1 MRKAIPIVVMCA
13 ALIASLGW
21 LRTTRAHAFAGS
33 SKDAPVEV
41 KIDNYSFAP
50 ETITVATGTTVT
62 WVNQDDVPH
71 TVKSNDGTFKSKA
84 LDTDDKYTVTFDK
97 PGTFDYFC
105 SIHPRMTARI
115 VVK

>member
-1 MRKAIPIVVMCA
+1 MRKTIRIGIVCA
-13 ALIASLGW
+13 AFIASLGW
-21 LRTTRAHAFAGS
+21 LATTRADLFAGS
-33 SKDAPVEV
+33 SKDAPFEV

-50 ETITVATGTTVT
+50 ETITVAPGTTVT
-62 WVNQDDVPH
+62 WVNRDDVPH

-97 PGTFDYFC
+97 PGTFAYFC
-105 SIHPRMTARI
+105 SIHPRMTAKI